1 MNSNLMIFEGNNV
14 EVFEF
19 EGRVLFNPKDVAKCL
34 DIKDVNSVTRNFND
48 KQIIKLKNSDMHNIH
63 IRKLNNAGE
72 NFLTESGVYKLIFK
86 SRKESAEKFQDW
98 VTDEVLPTIRQTGGY
113 VVEDKEEE
121 FIKNYFPSF
130 SEEVKQAMVLDLKKQ
145 NQQYKKQI
153 EEQKP
158 KVEYHDKVLNLSYL
172 KTTTEV
178 AKDLGMSAI
187 KLNRILKDKRII
199 YKGKKGKTY
208 VPYAEYEYLIPEYCD
223 YHISEFGQTLKWT
236 EKGRKWIIELLQE
249 Q

>member
-1 MNSNLMIFEGNNV
+1 MNNLMNFEGNKV

-34 DIKDVNSVTRNFND
+34 DIADVKSSIRNFND
-48 KQIIKLKNSDMHNIH
+48 KQVVKLTNSKVHNIH
-63 IRKLNNAGE
+63 FRKLHNTGE

-98 VTDEVLPTIRQTGGY
+98 VTDEVLPTIRKTGGY
-113 VVEDKEEE
+113 VDTDKEEE

-158 KVEYHDKVLNLSYL
+158 KVEYHDKVLNSSYL

-187 KLNRILKDKRII
+187 KLNKILQDKKII

-208 VPYAEYEYLIPEYCD
+208 VPYADYQYLIPEYCD
-223 YHISEFGQTLKWT
+223 YHINEFGQSLKWT
-236 EKGRKWIIELLQE
+236 EKGRQWIIELLKE